1 MSNQSENPVPNH
13 QKIQIIT
20 EELLENFRKELISEI
35 KQLLDERLGNQEP
48 TTEWLSKKEAMN
60 LMKIKSSTTL
70 ETLRKNG
77 TLPYTKLGG
86 KFLYNRESIQKLL
99 KKVSYNG

>member
-1 MSNQSENPVPNH
+1 MSNQSENPVPNY

-35 KQLLDERLGNQEP
+35 KQLLDERFGNQEL
-48 TTEWLSKKEAMN
+48 TNEWLSKKEAMT
-60 LMKIKSSTTL
+60 LMKIKSATTL

-86 KFLYNRESIQKLL
+86 KILYNRESLQKLL

>member
-1 MSNQSENPVPNH
+1 MENKLEQSQSNRKKNEP
-13 QKIQIIT
+13 IT
-20 EELLENFRKELISEI
+20 VEYLENFRKELISEI

>member
-35 KQLLDERLGNQEP
+35 KQLLDERFGNQEL
-48 TTEWLSKKEAMN
+48 TNEWLSKKEAMT
-60 LMKIKSSTTL
+60 LMKIKSTTTL

-86 KFLYNRESIQKLL
+86 KILYNRESLQKLL
-99 KKVSYNG
+99 KKVSYNE

>member
-1 MSNQSENPVPNH
+1 MENHIEHEPNH
-13 QKIQIIT
+13 LKKVEIVT
-20 EELLENFRKELISEI
+20 VEYLENFRKELISEI
-35 KQLLDERLGNQEP
+35 KQILDERLGNQEL
-48 TTEWLSKKEAMN
+48 TNEWLSKKEAMT
-60 LMKIKSSTTL
+60 LMKIKSSTTI

-86 KFLYNRESIQKLL
+86 KFLYNRESLQKLL

>member
-1 MSNQSENPVPNH
+1 MSNQSENQAPNY
-13 QKIQIIT
+13 QKIQIMT
-20 EELLENFRKELISEI
+20 EEILENFRKELISEI
-35 KQLLDERLGNQEP
+35 KQILDEKFGNQEL
-48 TTEWLSKKEAMN
+48 TNEWLSKKEAMT
-60 LMKIKSSTTL
+60 LMKIKSATTL

-86 KFLYNRESIQKLL
+86 KILYNRESIQKLL